1 MANDINKL
9 IIIGRLTR
17 DPELRFTPTNVAI
30 ASLAIANNRSWT
42 GQDGERKETVS
53 FYNCIAWGKTG
64 QIIAQYFKKGQ
75 RILIEGRLQTRAW
88 LDKHGNKRIA
98 TEIVIE
104 NFNFIESAKSE
115 SGAVQQEAEVPEA
128 GQEAVQSFDDLPP
141 SSFNDDDC
149 PF

>member
-30 ASLAIANNRSWT
+30 ASLEIANNRSWT
-42 GQDGERKETVS
+42 GQYGERKETVC

-88 LDKHGNKRIA
+88 LDKHDNKRIA

-115 SGAVQQEAEVPEA
+115 SGAVQQEAP
-128 GQEAVQSFDDLPP
+128 
-141 SSFNDDDC
+141 
-149 PF
+149 